1 MKKLFF
7 ITLYILLVAKVGMT
21 KAIDSKIDSVIVYK
35 NSALI
40 KRIGKCNLTYGENKI
55 IFTGLPDSLV
65 NNSIQI
71 ELQPTMG
78 KILDVKIE
86 DTYLF
91 ENKNKIK
98 ELRDKIELI
107 NNEIKIYEEELKA
120 INNYTDFLKK
130 LSPFAP
136 NIKITSRE
144 IQKYIQLIEGSLI
157 KNHKNIADRKIK
169 IEKLKNQ
176 KQTLENE
183 LALMGGTKKRAK
195 NIIVYV
201 NGLKKGPCEVAMSY
215 LVNNVKWNSNYD
227 LYVDTANNLV
237 SIDYFASILQNSG
250 EDWNNAKITISTAT
264 PVFGRPGKLNPWYVD
279 IYKPRPLMSKRSVRM
294 EEDAYFQKAAP
305 MQNEFKPKEAEIK
318 QETIFFSFGVKNRIN
333 IPSDN
338 QPHRIYLTSNSI
350 TGQNLLRYMAIPKLS
365 PYVYLTS
372 IFNNPF
378 NFPLFS
384 GKANI
389 YLDGKFVGTERFLK
403 TYPPDDKMNVFL
415 GIDNSLSVEKKLI
428 KKYTEYR
435 GLMSKSQKITYEYEI
450 NITNGK
456 NRDVKVVVKDNYPVS
471 LNEKIKIN
479 LIEPKKQDV
488 EISKDGI
495 IKWNLILKP
504 RSKKT
509 LKLKFSIEYPQDVEI
524 SGI

>member
-7 ITLYILLVAKVGMT
+7 ITLCILLVAKVGMT

-40 KRIGKCNLTYGENKI
+40 KRIGKCNLTFGENKI
-55 IFTGLPDSLV
+55 IFTDLPDSLI

-71 ELQPTMG
+71 ELQPSMG

-107 NNEIKIYEEELKA
+107 NNEIKVLEEELKA

-130 LSPFAP
+130 LSPFVP
-136 NIKITSRE
+136 NTKITIRE

-157 KNHKNIADRKIK
+157 KNHKNIAEIKIK
-169 IEKLKNQ
+169 IENLKNQ

-201 NGLKKGPCEVAMSY
+201 NGLKKGPCEVAISY

-250 EDWNNAKITISTAT
+250 EDWDNAKIIISTAT
-264 PVFGRPGKLNPWYVD
+264 PVFGRPGKLSPWYVD
-279 IYKPRPLMSKRSVRM
+279 IYKPRPLMSKRVLK
-294 EEDAYFQKAAP
+294 EDAYFQQAVP
-305 MQNEFKPKEAEIK
+305 MQKEFKPKEPEIK
-318 QETIFFSFGVKNRIN
+318 EETISFSFRVKNRIN
-333 IPSDN
+333 IPSDS
-338 QPHRIYLTSNSI
+338 QPHRIYLTSKSL
-350 TGQNLLRYMAIPKLS
+350 TGQNLLSYKAIPKLS

-372 IFNNPF
+372 TFNNPF
-378 NFPLFS
+378 NYPIFP
-384 GKANI
+384 GKAKI

-428 KKYTEYR
+428 KKFTEYS

-456 NRDVKVVVKDNYPVS
+456 NKDVKIIVEDNYPVS
-471 LNEKIKIN
+471 LNEKIKVD
-479 LIEPKKQDV
+479 LIEPKKRDV
-488 EISKDGI
+488 EITKDGI

-504 RSKKT
+504 RSKKS
-509 LKLKFSIEYPQDVEI
+509 LNLKFNIEYPKDIEV
-524 SGI
+524 SGIY